1 MVEHSL
7 AGLPGAEV
15 HRIATS
21 GGELAVAV
29 AGEGPE
35 VLFLHGFPTSSFLWR
50 NLAPGVWM
58 SGTRAL
64 VPDLLGYGAS
74 EKPDRAELHP
84 RAQARYVREALGKLG
99 VDRYAVVGH
108 DVGGA
113 VAQMLALDH
122 GGAEAMVLLDAAAFD
137 AWPIEGVRML
147 QEATPDQQTA
157 AFAAEVIDLAIE
169 LGVSHRER
177 LTEEVRTAYRAP
189 FAGDDGARAFFRAAR
204 GIDGVGLVGR
214 EADLEALAAP
224 ALLLW
229 GEDDPY
235 LGVEVGERLQEAM
248 PTASLAVLPGCS
260 HLLPED
266 APETVGPLVAEWLA
280 SRYLGRRHG
289 HGDDHGHAGPSG
301 PVPIEIRPFR
311 GD

>member
-1 MVEHSL
+1 MVEHAL

-29 AGEGPE
+29 AGEGPD

-58 SGTRAL
+58 NGMRAV

-74 EKPDRAELHP
+74 EKPERVALHP
-84 RAQARYVREALGKLG
+84 RAQAGYVREALNHLG
-99 VDRYAVVGH
+99 VDRCAVVGH

-113 VAQMLALDH
+113 VAQLLALDH
-122 GGAEAMVLLDAAAFD
+122 GGAEALVLLDAAAFD

-147 QEATPDQQTA
+147 QEATSDQRTA
-157 AFAAEVIDLAIE
+157 SFAAEVIDLAIE

-177 LTEEVRTAYRAP
+177 VTEEVRAAYRAP
-189 FAGDDGARAFFRAAR
+189 FGGEDGARAFFRAIE
-204 GIDGVGLVGR
+204 GIDGAGLVGR

-248 PTASLAVLPGCS
+248 PKASLAVLPGCS
-260 HLLPED
+260 HLLPEE
-266 APETVGPLVAEWLA
+266 APETVGPLVTEWLA
-280 SRYLGRRHG
+280 SQYLGRTHG
-289 HGDDHGHAGPSG
+289 HEDDHGHGGRAG

>member
-1 MVEHSL
+1 VEHAL
-7 AGLPGAEV
+7 TGLPGVEV
-15 HRIATS
+15 HRIATA
-21 GGELAVAV
+21 GGELSVAV
-29 AGEGPE
+29 AGGGPD

-50 NLAPGVWM
+50 HLAPGVWM
-58 SGTRAL
+58 GGMRAL

-74 EKPDRAELHP
+74 ERRDGADLHP
-84 RAQARYVREALGKLG
+84 RAQAGYVREAIGHLG
-99 VDRYAVVGH
+99 VDSCAVVGH

-113 VAQMLALDH
+113 VAQLLALDE
-122 GGAEAMVLLDAAAFD
+122 GKAEALVLLDAAAFD
-137 AWPIEGVRML
+137 AWPIEGVRLL

-157 AFAAEVIDLAIE
+157 PFAAEVIDLAIE

-177 LTEEVRTAYRAP
+177 LTEQVRAAYRAP

-248 PTASLAVLPGCS
+248 PMSSLAVLPGCS

-266 APETVGPLVAEWLA
+266 APETVGPLVTEWLA
-280 SRYLGRRHG
+280 SRYLGRHHA
-289 HGDDHGHAGPSG
+289 HGDGHDHAGPSG

>member
-1 MVEHSL
+1 MEHAL
-7 AGLPGAEV
+7 TGFPGVEV
-15 HRIATS
+15 HRIATA
-21 GGELAVAV
+21 GGELSVAV
-29 AGEGPE
+29 AGEGPD

-58 SGTRAL
+58 NGMRAV

-74 EKPDRAELHP
+74 EKPEPVALHP
-84 RAQARYVREALGKLG
+84 RAQAGYVREALFQLG
-99 VDRYAVVGH
+99 VDRCAVVGH

-113 VAQMLALDH
+113 VAQLLALDQ
-122 GGAEAMVLLDAAAFD
+122 GGAEALVLLDAAAFD

-147 QEATPDQQTA
+147 QEATPQQQTA
-157 AFAAEVIDLAIE
+157 SFAAEVIDLAIE
-169 LGVSHRER
+169 LGVSHRQR
-177 LTEEVRTAYRAP
+177 LTEEVRAAYRAP

-204 GIDGVGLVGR
+204 GIDGVGLTGR

-224 ALLLW
+224 ALLVW

-235 LGVEVGERLQEAM
+235 IGVEVGERLQAAM
-248 PTASLAVLPGCS
+248 PMASLAVLPGCS

-266 APETVGPLVAEWLA
+266 APETVGPLVTEWLA

-289 HGDDHGHAGPSG
+289 HVDDHGHAEPSG
-301 PVPIEIRPFR
+301 PVPIQIRPFR